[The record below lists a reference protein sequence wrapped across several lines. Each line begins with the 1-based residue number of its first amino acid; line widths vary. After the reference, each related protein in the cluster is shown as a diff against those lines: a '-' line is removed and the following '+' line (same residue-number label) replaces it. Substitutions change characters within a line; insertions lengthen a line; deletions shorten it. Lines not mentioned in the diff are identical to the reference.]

1 VKLSTRIRYGTRLM
15 VDLALN
21 YNKGP
26 LMLNTISKQERVS
39 KKYLEQIIR
48 RLMSAHLVKSVR
60 GPNGGY
66 YLTKLPEKIKVLDII
81 NAIEGPLTLIDCLK
95 NPNQCSL
102 VKSCA
107 TRAYWQEVQ
116 NNLEKSFANKTL
128 KSLAKK
134 KLRIK

>member
-1 VKLSTRIRYGTRLM
+1 MKLSTRIRYGTRLM

-26 LMLNTISKQERVS
+26 LILNVVSRQEKVS
-39 KKYLEQIIR
+39 KKYLEQIVR

-60 GPNGGY
+60 GPKGGY
-66 YLTKLPEKIKVLDII
+66 YLTKSPEKIKVLDII
-81 NAIEGPLTLIDCLK
+81 NAIEGPLILIDCLK

-102 VKSCA
+102 VKSCV

-116 NNLEKSFANKTL
+116 NNLKKTFANKTL
-128 KSLAKK
+128 KSLAER
-134 KLRIK
+134 KLRT

>member
-1 VKLSTRIRYGTRLM
+1 MKLSTRIRYGTRLM

-26 LMLNTISKQERVS
+26 LILNVVSKQEKVS

-60 GPNGGY
+60 GPKGGY

-81 NAIEGPLTLIDCLK
+81 NAIEGPINLINCLK
-95 NPNQCSL
+95 NPKQCSL
-102 VKSCA
+102 VKTCA
-107 TRAYWQEVQ
+107 TRAYWLQVQ
-116 NNLEKSFANKTL
+116 NNLKKSFTNKTL
-128 KSLAKK
+128 KSLAEKK
-134 KLRIK
+134 PRV